1 MARKPEIWTVQNN
14 LIEDGKTC
22 QVSEHKMKLYKEN
35 GNWKTEII
43 SEKDR
48 MPKEKQKLIF
58 KKVAKNI
65 EDEIN
70 ERASRGDIDLQDGN
84 YTIGEI
90 LDKM

>member
-1 MARKPEIWTVQNN
+1 
-14 LIEDGKTC
+14 
-22 QVSEHKMKLYKEN
+22 MKLYKEN